1 MPTSSPF
8 TISMPSLLSGQGID
22 VASTVQQLVTAA
34 EAPEQNWQTQQQQ
47 IQQAEGVV
55 TQINSDLSTLLSNVN
70 NLQDAG
76 GTLQSVSAT
85 SGNSNIVTATAAA
98 GASLATHVVTVT
110 NLASTASY
118 YSAEAG
124 LTSTSTL
131 GTGSFNI
138 TTSAGTAT
146 INLNNQTLSQLAQS
160 INSATVSGNSLG
172 VTASVITDSVGA
184 HLVIVANNSGS
195 AGAFTVDGTN
205 ASNLGLT
212 QGSTGT
218 DASVTVDGVHVSSA
232 TDTVSGVIPGVTLQ
246 LQSAAPG
253 QQVQIQTSADTQ
265 AATQAVTEFVNSY
278 NTVIQELNAQLA
290 VTQGSDG
297 STTANPLES
306 DGTVSLVQQQLM
318 NFMTQTFGSD
328 STYNTLGSLGISM
341 NDDGTLTVDSTQLSS
356 ALNSDYNGVLS
367 FFQGTSGTSGF
378 ATGLS
383 SQLTHLTDPTE
394 GAFNLDLQ
402 GMQSTYSS
410 LQNEINDFQTYIT
423 SQQQMWLTQYNQLN
437 VTLLQWPFQMQEMNA
452 LFGTSTG
459 NSNSNSTL

>member
-1 MPTSSPF
+1 
-8 TISMPSLLSGQGID
+8 MPSLLSGQGID